1 MKTIE
6 DSYLKLIYCPLEEI
20 KKIGDQHELNQIII
34 ADSCRAAG
42 FSEKGINEN
51 LMFAINIASVIGGIV
66 GKREER
72 QKNRNWKRKNKSSIQ
87 EEYIS
92 SAPLTLIELK
102 NVLKNQ
108 ALCNSIIADSCYI
121 AGINPGDQAYIEIL
135 AINNAAIIGYM
146 NGKRIERKRRKEKLN
161 QKTIV
166 DKFQESV
173 VSWSKYSDSKLR
185 ELVAELELISN
196 TDNRYQ
202 IKNQMLKMARKIQA
216 H

>member
-6 DSYLKLIYCPLEEI
+6 DSYLKLIYCPLEKI

-72 QKNRNWKRKNKSSIQ
+72 QKNRKWKRKNKSSIQ

-92 SAPLTLIELK
+92 SAPLTLMELK
-102 NVLKNQ
+102 TILKKQ
-108 ALCNSIIADSCYI
+108 AFCKSIIKDSCYI
-121 AGINPGDQAYIEIL
+121 AGMKPGDQSYIELL

-146 NGKRIERKRRKEKLN
+146 NGKKIERKRRQEKPSKNNLL
-161 QKTIV
+161 
-166 DKFQESV
+166 DKFQESFAA
-173 VSWSKYSDSKLR
+173 WSKYSDLEIK
-185 ELVAELELISN
+185 ELLSELEVISIS
-196 TDNRYQ
+196 DNRYQ
-202 IKNQMLKMARKIQA
+202 IKDQMLRMAHKIQA

>member
-20 KKIGDQHELNQIII
+20 KKIGDQHELNRIII

-42 FSEKGINEN
+42 FSEKGINEG

-72 QKNRNWKRKNKSSIQ
+72 LKNRNWVRKNKSSIQ

-102 NVLKNQ
+102 NILKNKEI
-108 ALCNSIIADSCYI
+108 CRSIIDDSCYI
-121 AGINPGDQAYIEIL
+121 AGISQSDQAYIEIL
-135 AINNAAIIGYM
+135 AINNAAIIGYIS
-146 NGKRIERKRRKEKLN
+146 GKRIERKRRQEKTNKNNFN
-161 QKTIV
+161 QNN
-166 DKFQESV
+166 S
-173 VSWSKYSDSKLR
+173 SL
-185 ELVAELELISN
+185 
-196 TDNRYQ
+196 
-202 IKNQMLKMARKIQA
+202 
-216 H
+216 